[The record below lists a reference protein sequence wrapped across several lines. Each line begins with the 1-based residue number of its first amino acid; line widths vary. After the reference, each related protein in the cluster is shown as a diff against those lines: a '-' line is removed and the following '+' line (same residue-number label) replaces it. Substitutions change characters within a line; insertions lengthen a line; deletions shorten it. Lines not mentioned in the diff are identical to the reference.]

1 MATAGALSGRI
12 AGEEGWRNWTALH
25 VGPREIGFDD
35 WVLTS
40 HDVIAGD
47 KERIRALLYLR
58 CAGKHNCEKYPASGP

>member
-40 HDVIAGD
+40 HDVIAFWTWRPGTGRWNPHSYQGLFD
-47 KERIRALLYLR
+47 GRSWI
-58 CAGKHNCEKYPASGP
+58 G